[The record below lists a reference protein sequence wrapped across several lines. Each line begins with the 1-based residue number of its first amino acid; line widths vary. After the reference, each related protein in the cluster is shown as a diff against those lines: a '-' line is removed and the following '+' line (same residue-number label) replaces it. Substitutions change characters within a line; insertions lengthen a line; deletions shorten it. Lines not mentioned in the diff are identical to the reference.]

1 MNLKTFVL
9 LAVAGT
15 MAVACSEVNESS
27 FTDGDGQKRLSSI
40 SSGNDRFS
48 TRLNS
53 ETSEWESG
61 DAIGIYMFDTEDK
74 NVLNDALNVKY
85 ATVGEGRT
93 VNFSSNPGIAIYD
106 MPTNFVAYYPYNT
119 AADVIDVT
127 AALYKVDLSDQSDGV
142 SAHDL
147 MWAKA
152 ANQSTES
159 LLAGGLAFTFHHQLV
174 LLRVNITNENV
185 SSVTSVTVGG
195 MNTTATFNLID
206 GTLGNMDTQKS
217 IDLQKTGDKS
227 FIGIMLPTE
236 ELVNKL
242 SLTIMADG
250 GKYQYTV
257 PEGSR
262 IDKFIAGNEYT
273 FNINVGKETSGEIGG
288 GNGGNTPWGDGGSE
302 DGDGDKVS
310 ENEAIPADYAQK
322 AVTAET
328 DLSTVL
334 FGASGKAALV
344 FAANA
349 EGYTF
354 SDAIVV
360 PEAVTELLLI
370 GDTEEQV
377 KVNLKQIQYNNS
389 LQKIALNNL
398 DITGDNS
405 TVLLPNEE
413 TAQLSTD
420 AVIDIKKCNFTNMKT
435 VCGWLTDNNGV
446 QNLLSAVFIDDCQ
459 FSNMESVFN
468 YYVSKA
474 ITITNSTFCKMTERA
489 VYVKDANGVVLTVE
503 NCTLVDLGKTPFES
517 RSGDG
522 NLYYRNNVS
531 ACFVTSNPNIGYKM
545 KVQDFSGN
553 YAAAATES
561 GQLAVVNIHGNPV
574 DTNAF
579 PNAWTDTSKPVT
591 ELFEDAANGNFK
603 LKIDAQAGDP
613 RWYKNAR

>member
-1 MNLKTFVL
+1 MNLKHLFF

-15 MAVACSEVNESS
+15 LAVACSEVNENSL
-27 FTDGDGQKRLSSI
+27 TDGDGQRMLRTI

-85 ATVGEGRT
+85 TTIGEGLT
-93 VNFSSNPGIAIYD
+93 VNFSSDPGIAIYD
-106 MPTNFVAYYPYNT
+106 MPTNFVAYYPHAT
-119 AADVIDVT
+119 SADVIDAT
-127 AALYKVDLSDQSDGV
+127 AALYKVDISDQSNGI

-185 SSVTSVTVGG
+185 SDVTSVTVGG

-206 GTLGNMDTQKS
+206 GTLSNIGTQKS
-217 IDLQKTGDKS
+217 VALQKKDNKS

-236 ELVNKL
+236 ELKNKL
-242 SLTIMADG
+242 SLTILADG

-257 PEGSR
+257 PETSK
-262 IDKFIAGNEYT
+262 IDKFVAGNEYT
-273 FNINVGKETSGEIGG
+273 FDITVGKETSGEVGG
-288 GNGGNTPWGDGGSE
+288 GSGSNTPWGDGGNE
-302 DGDGDKVS
+302 EGNGDKVS
-310 ENEAIPADYAQK
+310 ENEAIPSDYAQK
-322 AVTAET
+322 AITAET

-334 FGASGKAALV
+334 SGASGKAALV

-349 EGYTF
+349 DGYTF
-354 SDAIVV
+354 SDVMVV

-377 KVNLKQIQYNNS
+377 KVNLKQIQYAG

-405 TVLLPNEE
+405 TALLTNSE
-413 TAQLSTD
+413 TAQLAVD
-420 AVIDIKKCNFTNMKT
+420 AVIELKKCNFTSMKT
-435 VCGWLTDNNGV
+435 ICDWPSGDANA
-446 QNLLSAVFIDDCQ
+446 QNLIAAMIIDDCI
-459 FSNMESVFN
+459 FANMQNVFN
-468 YYVSKA
+468 DYVSKV
-474 ITITNSTFCKMTERA
+474 ITITNSTLYNMTERA
-489 VYVKDANGVVLTVE
+489 IYMKGTSAVILTVE

-517 RSGDG
+517 RATNG
-522 NLYYRNNVS
+522 NLYYKNNIS
-531 ACFVTSNPNIGYKM
+531 ACFVTSSPNLAYKM
-545 KVQDFSGN
+545 NVKEFSGN
-553 YAAAATES
+553 YAAAVTED
-561 GQLAVVNIHGNPV
+561 GQLAVVNIHNKAV
-574 DTNAF
+574 DTNNF
-579 PNAWTDTSKPVT
+579 PDAWTDTSKTVA

-603 LKIDAQAGDP
+603 LKMDAQVGDP
-613 RWYKNAR
+613 RWYKNAQ

>member
-1 MNLKTFVL
+1 MKLKHLFF
-9 LAVAGT
+9 LAVTGT
-15 MAVACSEVNESS
+15 LAVACSEVNENSL
-27 FTDGDGQKRLSSI
+27 TDGDGQRMLRTI

-85 ATVGEGRT
+85 TTIGEGLT
-93 VNFSSNPGIAIYD
+93 VNFSSDPGIAIYD
-106 MPTNFVAYYPYNT
+106 MPTNFVAYYPHAT
-119 AADVIDVT
+119 SADVIDAT
-127 AALYKVDLSDQSDGV
+127 AALYKVDISDQSNGI

-185 SSVTSVTVGG
+185 SDVTSVTVGG

-206 GTLGNMDTQKS
+206 GTLSNIGTQKS
-217 IDLQKTGDKS
+217 VALQKKDNKF

-236 ELVNKL
+236 ELKNKL
-242 SLTIMADG
+242 SLTILADG

-257 PEGSR
+257 PETSK
-262 IDKFIAGNEYT
+262 IDKFVAGNEYT
-273 FNINVGKETSGEIGG
+273 FDITVGKETSGEVGG
-288 GNGGNTPWGDGGSE
+288 GSGSNTPWGDGGNE
-302 DGDGDKVS
+302 EGNGDKVS

-322 AVTAET
+322 AITAET

-334 FGASGKAALV
+334 SGASGKAALV

-349 EGYTF
+349 DGYTF
-354 SDAIVV
+354 SDVMVV

-377 KVNLKQIQYNNS
+377 KVNLKQIQYAG

-405 TVLLPNEE
+405 TALLTNSE
-413 TAQLSTD
+413 TAQLAVD
-420 AVIDIKKCNFTNMKT
+420 AVIELKKCNFTSMKT
-435 VCGWLTDNNGV
+435 ICDWPSGDANA
-446 QNLLSAVFIDDCQ
+446 QNLIAAMIIDDCI
-459 FSNMESVFN
+459 FANMQNVFN
-468 YYVSKA
+468 DYVSKV
-474 ITITNSTFCKMTERA
+474 ITITNSTLYNMTERA
-489 VYVKDANGVVLTVE
+489 IYMKGTSAVILTVE

-517 RSGDG
+517 RATNG
-522 NLYYRNNVS
+522 NLYYKNNIS
-531 ACFVTSNPNIGYKM
+531 ACFVTSSPNLAYKM
-545 KVQDFSGN
+545 NVKEFSGN
-553 YAAAATES
+553 YAAAVTED
-561 GQLAVVNIHGNPV
+561 GQLAVVNIHNKAV
-574 DTNAF
+574 DTNNF
-579 PNAWTDTSKPVT
+579 PDAWTDTSKTVA

-603 LKIDAQAGDP
+603 LKMDAQVGDP
-613 RWYKNAR
+613 RWYKNAQ

>member
-1 MNLKTFVL
+1 MKLKHLFF
-9 LAVAGT
+9 LAVTGT
-15 MAVACSEVNESS
+15 LAVACSEVNENSL
-27 FTDGDGQKRLSSI
+27 TDGDGQRMLRTI

-85 ATVGEGRT
+85 TTIGEGLT
-93 VNFSSNPGIAIYD
+93 VNFSSDPGIAIYD
-106 MPTNFVAYYPYNT
+106 MPTNFVAYYPHAT
-119 AADVIDVT
+119 SADVIDAT
-127 AALYKVDLSDQSDGV
+127 AALYKVDISDQSNGI

-174 LLRVNITNENV
+174 LLHVNITNENV
-185 SSVTSVTVGG
+185 SDVTSVTVGG

-206 GTLGNMDTQKS
+206 GTLSNIGTQKS
-217 IDLQKTGDKS
+217 VALQKKDNKS

-236 ELVNKL
+236 ELKNKL
-242 SLTIMADG
+242 SLTILADG

-257 PEGSR
+257 PETSK
-262 IDKFIAGNEYT
+262 IDKFVAGNEYT
-273 FNINVGKETSGEIGG
+273 FDITVGKETSGEVGG
-288 GNGGNTPWGDGGSE
+288 GSGSNTPWGDGGNE
-302 DGDGDKVS
+302 EGNGDKVS

-322 AVTAET
+322 AITAET

-334 FGASGKAALV
+334 SGASGKAALV

-349 EGYTF
+349 DGYTF
-354 SDAIVV
+354 SDVMVV

-377 KVNLKQIQYNNS
+377 KVNLKQIQYAG

-405 TVLLPNEE
+405 TALLTNSE
-413 TAQLSTD
+413 TAQLAVD
-420 AVIDIKKCNFTNMKT
+420 AVIELKKCNFTSMKT
-435 VCGWLTDNNGV
+435 ICDWPSGDANA
-446 QNLLSAVFIDDCQ
+446 QNLIAAMIIDDCI
-459 FSNMESVFN
+459 FANMQNVFN
-468 YYVSKA
+468 DYVSKV
-474 ITITNSTFCKMTERA
+474 ITITNSTLYNMTERA
-489 VYVKDANGVVLTVE
+489 IYMKGTSAVILTVE

-517 RSGDG
+517 RATNG
-522 NLYYRNNVS
+522 NLYYKNNIS
-531 ACFVTSNPNIGYKM
+531 ACFVTSSPNLAYKM
-545 KVQDFSGN
+545 NVKEFSGN
-553 YAAAATES
+553 YAAAVTED
-561 GQLAVVNIHGNPV
+561 GQLAVVNIHNKAV
-574 DTNAF
+574 DTNNF
-579 PNAWTDTSKPVT
+579 PDAWTDTSKTVA

-603 LKIDAQAGDP
+603 LKMDAQVGDP
-613 RWYKNAR
+613 RWYKNAQ

>member
-1 MNLKTFVL
+1 MKLKHLFF
-9 LAVAGT
+9 LAVTGT
-15 MAVACSEVNESS
+15 LAVACSEVNENSLP
-27 FTDGDGQKRLSSI
+27 DGDGQRMLRTI

-85 ATVGEGRT
+85 TTIGEGLT
-93 VNFSSNPGIAIYD
+93 VNFSSDPGIAIYD
-106 MPTNFVAYYPYNT
+106 MPTNFVAYYPHAT
-119 AADVIDVT
+119 SADVIDAT
-127 AALYKVDLSDQSDGV
+127 AALYKVDISDQSNGI

-185 SSVTSVTVGG
+185 SNVTNVTVGG

-206 GTLGNMDTQKS
+206 GTLSNIGTQKS
-217 IDLQKTGDKS
+217 VALQKKDNKS

-236 ELVNKL
+236 ELKNKL
-242 SLTIMADG
+242 SLTILADG

-257 PEGSR
+257 PETSK
-262 IDKFIAGNEYT
+262 IDKFVAGNEYT
-273 FNINVGKETSGEIGG
+273 FDITVGKETSGEVGG
-288 GNGGNTPWGDGGSE
+288 GSGSNTPWGDGGNE
-302 DGDGDKVS
+302 EGNGDKVS

-322 AVTAET
+322 AITAET

-334 FGASGKAALV
+334 SGASGKAALV

-349 EGYTF
+349 DGYTF
-354 SDAIVV
+354 SDVMVV

-370 GDTEEQV
+370 GDAEEQV
-377 KVNLKQIQYNNS
+377 KVNLKQIQYTG

-405 TVLLPNEE
+405 TALLTNSE
-413 TAQLSTD
+413 TAQLATD
-420 AVIDIKKCNFTNMKT
+420 AVVDFKKCNFTNMKT
-435 VCGWLTDNNGV
+435 VCDWSTGDNGA
-446 QNLLSAVFIDDCQ
+446 QNVLSAVLIDDCQ
-459 FSNMESVFN
+459 FVNMQSVFN
-468 YYVSKA
+468 YYGSKA
-474 ITITNSTFCKMTERA
+474 ITITNSTIYKMTERA
-489 VYVKDANGVVLTVE
+489 IYVKDANSVVITVE
-503 NCTLVDLGKTPFES
+503 NCTLADLAKTPFES
-517 RSGDG
+517 RYGNG
-522 NLYYRNNVS
+522 NLYYKNNIS

-545 KVQDFSGN
+545 DVREFSGN
-553 YAAAATES
+553 YAAAATEA
-561 GQLAVVNIHGNPV
+561 GQLAVLNVHGKAI
-574 DTNAF
+574 DTNTF
-579 PNAWTDTSKPVT
+579 PNAWADTSKTVA

-603 LKIDAQAGDP
+603 LKMDAQAGDP
-613 RWYKNAR
+613 RWYKNAQ

>member
-159 LLAGGLAFTFHHQLV
+159 LLASGLAFTFHHQLV

-227 FIGIMLPTE
+227 FIGIMLPAE

-334 FGASGKAALV
+334 SGASGKVALV

-349 EGYTF
+349 EDYTF

-377 KVNLKQIQYNNS
+377 KMNLKQIQYNNS

-398 DITGDNS
+398 DIAGDYS
-405 TVLLPNEE
+405 TALLTNNA
-413 TAQLSTD
+413 TAQLSAD
-420 AVIDIKKCNFTNMKT
+420 AVIELKKCNFSTMKT
-435 VCGWLTDNNGV
+435 VCDWTDGDNGA
-446 QNLLSAVFIDDCQ
+446 QNLLSAVLIDDCQ
-459 FSNMESVFN
+459 FVNMKSVFN
-468 YYVSKA
+468 YYGSKA
-474 ITITNSTFCKMTERA
+474 ITITNSTLYNMTERA
-489 VYVKDANGVVLTVE
+489 VYVKDANNVAVTVE
-503 NCTLVDLGKTPFES
+503 NCTLVGLTATPFES
-517 RSGDG
+517 RYDNG
-522 NLYYRNNVS
+522 NLYYKNNVS
-531 ACFVTSNPNIGYKM
+531 ACFVDKNPNIGYKM
-545 KVQDFSGN
+545 NVQEFSGN
-553 YAAAATES
+553 YAAASED
-561 GQLAVVNIHGNPV
+561 GKYAVVNVHGNPI
-574 DTNAF
+574 DTNVF
-579 PNAWTDTSKPVT
+579 PNAWVSTSMTVS
-591 ELFEDAANGNFK
+591 ELFEDAASGNFK

>member
-1 MNLKTFVL
+1 MKLKHLFF
-9 LAVAGT
+9 LAVTGT
-15 MAVACSEVNESS
+15 LAVACSEVNENSL
-27 FTDGDGQKRLSSI
+27 TDGDGQRMLRTT

-85 ATVGEGRT
+85 TTIGEGLT
-93 VNFSSNPGIAIYD
+93 VNFSSDPGIAIYD
-106 MPTNFVAYYPYNT
+106 MPTNFVAYYPHAT
-119 AADVIDVT
+119 SADVIDAT
-127 AALYKVDLSDQSDGV
+127 AALYKVDISDQSNGI

-185 SSVTSVTVGG
+185 SDVTSVTVGG

-206 GTLGNMDTQKS
+206 GTLSNIGTQKS
-217 IDLQKTGDKS
+217 VALQKKDNKS

-236 ELVNKL
+236 ELKNKL
-242 SLTIMADG
+242 SLTILADG

-257 PEGSR
+257 PETSK
-262 IDKFIAGNEYT
+262 IDKFVAGNEYT
-273 FNINVGKETSGEIGG
+273 FDITVGKETSGEVGG
-288 GNGGNTPWGDGGSE
+288 GSGSNTPWGDGGNE
-302 DGDGDKVS
+302 EGNGDKVS

-322 AVTAET
+322 AITAET

-334 FGASGKAALV
+334 SGASGKAALV

-349 EGYTF
+349 DGYTF
-354 SDAIVV
+354 SDVMVV

-377 KVNLKQIQYNNS
+377 KVNLKQIQYAG

-405 TVLLPNEE
+405 TALLTNSE
-413 TAQLSTD
+413 TAQLAVD
-420 AVIDIKKCNFTNMKT
+420 AVIELKKCNFTSMKT
-435 VCGWLTDNNGV
+435 ICDWPSGDANA
-446 QNLLSAVFIDDCQ
+446 QNLIAAMIIDDCI
-459 FSNMESVFN
+459 FANMQNVFN
-468 YYVSKA
+468 DYVSKV
-474 ITITNSTFCKMTERA
+474 ITITNSTLYNMTERA
-489 VYVKDANGVVLTVE
+489 IYMKGTSAVILTVE

-517 RSGDG
+517 RATNG
-522 NLYYRNNVS
+522 NLYYKNNIS
-531 ACFVTSNPNIGYKM
+531 ACFVTSSPNLAYKM
-545 KVQDFSGN
+545 NVKEFSGN
-553 YAAAATES
+553 YAAAVTED
-561 GQLAVVNIHGNPV
+561 GQLAVVNIHNKAV
-574 DTNAF
+574 DTNNF
-579 PNAWTDTSKPVT
+579 PDAWTDTSKTVA

-603 LKIDAQAGDP
+603 LKMDAQVGDP
-613 RWYKNAR
+613 RWYKNAQ

>member
-1 MNLKTFVL
+1 MKLKHLFF
-9 LAVAGT
+9 LAVTGT
-15 MAVACSEVNESS
+15 LAVACSEVNENSL
-27 FTDGDGQKRLSSI
+27 TDGDGQRMLRTI

-53 ETSEWESG
+53 ETSEWENG

-85 ATVGEGRT
+85 TTIGEGLT
-93 VNFSSNPGIAIYD
+93 VNFSSDPGIAIYD
-106 MPTNFVAYYPYNT
+106 MPTNFVAYYPHAT
-119 AADVIDVT
+119 SAEVIDAT
-127 AALYKVDLSDQSDGV
+127 AALYKVDISDQSNGI

-185 SSVTSVTVGG
+185 SNVTSVTVGG
-195 MNTTATFNLID
+195 INTTATFNLID
-206 GTLGNMDTQKS
+206 GTLNNIGTQKS
-217 IDLQKTGDKS
+217 VALQKKDNKS

-236 ELVNKL
+236 ELKNKL
-242 SLTIMADG
+242 SLTILADG

-257 PEGSR
+257 PETSK
-262 IDKFIAGNEYT
+262 IDKFVAGNEYT
-273 FNINVGKETSGEIGG
+273 FDITVGKETSGEVGG
-288 GNGGNTPWGDGGSE
+288 GSGSNTPWGDGGNE
-302 DGDGDKVS
+302 EGNGDKVS

-322 AVTAET
+322 AITAET

-334 FGASGKAALV
+334 SGASGKAALV

-349 EGYTF
+349 DGYTF
-354 SDAIVV
+354 SDVMVV

-377 KVNLKQIQYNNS
+377 KVNLKQIQYAG

-405 TVLLPNEE
+405 TALLTNSE
-413 TAQLSTD
+413 TAQLAVD
-420 AVIDIKKCNFTNMKT
+420 AVIELKKCNFTSMKT
-435 VCGWLTDNNGV
+435 ICDWPSGDANA
-446 QNLLSAVFIDDCQ
+446 QNLIAAMIIDDCI
-459 FSNMESVFN
+459 FANMQNVFN
-468 YYVSKA
+468 DYVSKV
-474 ITITNSTFCKMTERA
+474 ITITNSTLYNMTERA
-489 VYVKDANGVVLTVE
+489 IYMKGTSAVILTVE

-517 RSGDG
+517 RAANG
-522 NLYYRNNVS
+522 NLYYKNNIS
-531 ACFVTSNPNIGYKM
+531 ACFVTSSPNLAYKM
-545 KVQDFSGN
+545 NVKEFSGN
-553 YAAAATES
+553 YAAAVTED
-561 GQLAVVNIHGNPV
+561 GQLAVVNIHNKAV
-574 DTNAF
+574 DTNNF
-579 PNAWTDTSKPVT
+579 PDAWTDTSKTVA
-591 ELFEDAANGNFK
+591 ELFEDAANGDFK
-603 LKIDAQAGDP
+603 LKIDAQVGDP

>member
-1 MNLKTFVL
+1 MKLKHLFF
-9 LAVAGT
+9 LAVTGT
-15 MAVACSEVNESS
+15 LAVACSEVNENSL
-27 FTDGDGQKRLSSI
+27 TDGDGQRMLRTI

-85 ATVGEGRT
+85 TTIGEGLT
-93 VNFSSNPGIAIYD
+93 VNFSSDPGIAIYD
-106 MPTNFVAYYPYNT
+106 MPTNFVAYYPHAT
-119 AADVIDVT
+119 SADVIDAT
-127 AALYKVDLSDQSDGV
+127 AALYKVDISDQSNGI

-159 LLAGGLAFTFHHQLV
+159 LLAGGLAFTFHHQLM

-185 SSVTSVTVGG
+185 SDVTSVTVGG

-206 GTLGNMDTQKS
+206 GTLSNIGTQKS
-217 IDLQKTGDKS
+217 VALQKKDNKS

-236 ELVNKL
+236 ELKNKL
-242 SLTIMADG
+242 SLTILADG

-257 PEGSR
+257 PETSK
-262 IDKFIAGNEYT
+262 IDKFVAGNEYT
-273 FNINVGKETSGEIGG
+273 FDITVGKETSGEVGG
-288 GNGGNTPWGDGGSE
+288 GSGSNTPWGDGGNE
-302 DGDGDKVS
+302 EGNGDKVS

-322 AVTAET
+322 AITAET

-334 FGASGKAALV
+334 SGASGKAALV

-349 EGYTF
+349 DGYTF
-354 SDAIVV
+354 SDVMVV

-377 KVNLKQIQYNNS
+377 KVNLKQIQYAG

-405 TVLLPNEE
+405 TALLTNSE
-413 TAQLSTD
+413 TAQLAVD
-420 AVIDIKKCNFTNMKT
+420 AVIELKKCNFTSMKT
-435 VCGWLTDNNGV
+435 ICDWPSGDANA
-446 QNLLSAVFIDDCQ
+446 QNLIAAMIIDDCI
-459 FSNMESVFN
+459 FANMQNVFN
-468 YYVSKA
+468 DYVSKV
-474 ITITNSTFCKMTERA
+474 ITITNSTLYNMTERA
-489 VYVKDANGVVLTVE
+489 IYMKGTSAVILTVE

-517 RSGDG
+517 RATNG
-522 NLYYRNNVS
+522 NLYYKNNIS
-531 ACFVTSNPNIGYKM
+531 ACFVTSSPNLAYKM
-545 KVQDFSGN
+545 NVKEFSGN
-553 YAAAATES
+553 YAAAVTED
-561 GQLAVVNIHGNPV
+561 GQLAVVNIHNKAV
-574 DTNAF
+574 DTNNF
-579 PNAWTDTSKPVT
+579 PDAWTDTSKTVA

-603 LKIDAQAGDP
+603 LKMDAQVGDP
-613 RWYKNAR
+613 RWYKNAQ

>member
-1 MNLKTFVL
+1 MNLKHLFF

-15 MAVACSEVNESS
+15 LAVACSEVNENSL
-27 FTDGDGQKRLSSI
+27 TDGDGQRMLRTI

-53 ETSEWESG
+53 ETSEWENG

-85 ATVGEGRT
+85 TTIGEGLT
-93 VNFSSNPGIAIYD
+93 VNFSSDPGIAIYD
-106 MPTNFVAYYPYNT
+106 MPTNFVAYYPHAT
-119 AADVIDVT
+119 SADVIDAT
-127 AALYKVDLSDQSDGV
+127 AALYKVDISDQSNGI

-185 SSVTSVTVGG
+185 SDVTSVTVGG

-206 GTLGNMDTQKS
+206 GTLSNIGTQKS
-217 IDLQKTGDKS
+217 VALQKKDNKS

-236 ELVNKL
+236 ELKNKL
-242 SLTIMADG
+242 SLTILADG

-257 PEGSR
+257 PETSK
-262 IDKFIAGNEYT
+262 IDKFVAGNEYT
-273 FNINVGKETSGEIGG
+273 FDITVGKETSGEVGG
-288 GNGGNTPWGDGGSE
+288 GSGSNTPWGDGGNE
-302 DGDGDKVS
+302 EGNGDKVS

-322 AVTAET
+322 AITAET

-334 FGASGKAALV
+334 SGASGKAALV

-349 EGYTF
+349 DGYTF
-354 SDAIVV
+354 SDVMVV

-377 KVNLKQIQYNNS
+377 KVNLKQIQYAG

-405 TVLLPNEE
+405 TALLTNSE
-413 TAQLSTD
+413 TAQLAVD
-420 AVIDIKKCNFTNMKT
+420 AVIELKKCNFTSMKT
-435 VCGWLTDNNGV
+435 ICDWPSGDANA
-446 QNLLSAVFIDDCQ
+446 QNLIAAMIIDDCI
-459 FSNMESVFN
+459 FANMQNVFN
-468 YYVSKA
+468 DYVSKV
-474 ITITNSTFCKMTERA
+474 ITITNSTLYNMTERA
-489 VYVKDANGVVLTVE
+489 IYMKGTSAVILTVE

-517 RSGDG
+517 RATNG
-522 NLYYRNNVS
+522 NLYYKNNIS
-531 ACFVTSNPNIGYKM
+531 ACFVTSSPNLAYKM
-545 KVQDFSGN
+545 NVKEFSGN
-553 YAAAATES
+553 YAAAVTED
-561 GQLAVVNIHGNPV
+561 GQLAVVNIHNKAV
-574 DTNAF
+574 DTNNF
-579 PNAWTDTSKPVT
+579 PDAWTDTSKTVA

-603 LKIDAQAGDP
+603 LKMDAQVGDP
-613 RWYKNAR
+613 RWYKNAQ

>member
-1 MNLKTFVL
+1 MKLKHLFF
-9 LAVAGT
+9 LAVTGT
-15 MAVACSEVNESS
+15 LAVACSEVNENSL
-27 FTDGDGQKRLSSI
+27 TDGDGQRMLRTI

-85 ATVGEGRT
+85 TTIGEGLT
-93 VNFSSNPGIAIYD
+93 VNFSSDPGIAIYD
-106 MPTNFVAYYPYNT
+106 MPTNFVAYYPHAT
-119 AADVIDVT
+119 SADVIDAT
-127 AALYKVDLSDQSDGV
+127 AALYKVDISDQSNGI

-185 SSVTSVTVGG
+185 SDVTSVTVGG

-206 GTLGNMDTQKS
+206 GTLSNIGTQKS
-217 IDLQKTGDKS
+217 VALQKKDNKS

-236 ELVNKL
+236 ELKNKL
-242 SLTIMADG
+242 SLTILADG

-257 PEGSR
+257 PETSK
-262 IDKFIAGNEYT
+262 IDKFVAGNEYT
-273 FNINVGKETSGEIGG
+273 FDITVGKETSGEVGG
-288 GNGGNTPWGDGGSE
+288 GSGSNTPWGDGGNE
-302 DGDGDKVS
+302 EGNGDKVS

-322 AVTAET
+322 AITAET

-334 FGASGKAALV
+334 SGASGKAALV

-349 EGYTF
+349 DGYTF
-354 SDAIVV
+354 SDVMVV

-377 KVNLKQIQYNNS
+377 KVNLKQIQYAG

-405 TVLLPNEE
+405 TALLTNSE
-413 TAQLSTD
+413 TAQLAVD
-420 AVIDIKKCNFTNMKT
+420 AVIELKKCNFTSMKT
-435 VCGWLTDNNGV
+435 ICDWPSGDANA
-446 QNLLSAVFIDDCQ
+446 QNLIAAMIIDDCI
-459 FSNMESVFN
+459 FANMQNVFN
-468 YYVSKA
+468 DYVSKV
-474 ITITNSTFCKMTERA
+474 ITITNSTLYNMTERA
-489 VYVKDANGVVLTVE
+489 IYMKGTSAVILTVE

-517 RSGDG
+517 RATNG
-522 NLYYRNNVS
+522 NLYYKNNIS
-531 ACFVTSNPNIGYKM
+531 ACFVTSSPNLAYKM
-545 KVQDFSGN
+545 NVKEFSGN
-553 YAAAATES
+553 YAAAVTED
-561 GQLAVVNIHGNPV
+561 GQLAVVNIHNKAV
-574 DTNAF
+574 DTNNF
-579 PNAWTDTSKPVT
+579 PDAWTDTSKTVA

-603 LKIDAQAGDP
+603 LKMDAQVGDP
-613 RWYKNAR
+613 RWYKNVK

>member
-1 MNLKTFVL
+1 MKLKHLFFF
-9 LAVAGT
+9 AVAGT
-15 MAVACSEVNESS
+15 LAVACSEVNENSL
-27 FTDGDGQKRLSSI
+27 TDGDGQRMLRTI

-53 ETSEWESG
+53 ETSEWENG

-85 ATVGEGRT
+85 TTIGEGLT
-93 VNFSSNPGIAIYD
+93 VNFSSDPGIAIYD
-106 MPTNFVAYYPYNT
+106 MPTNFVAYYPHAT
-119 AADVIDVT
+119 SADVIDAT
-127 AALYKVDLSDQSDGV
+127 AALYKVDISDQSNGI

-185 SSVTSVTVGG
+185 SNVTSVTVGG
-195 MNTTATFNLID
+195 INTTATFNLID
-206 GTLGNMDTQKS
+206 GTLNNIGTQKS
-217 IDLQKTGDKS
+217 VALQKKDNKS

-236 ELVNKL
+236 ELKNKL
-242 SLTIMADG
+242 SLTILADG

-257 PEGSR
+257 PETSK
-262 IDKFIAGNEYT
+262 IDKFVAGNEYT
-273 FNINVGKETSGEIGG
+273 FDITVGKETSGEVGG
-288 GNGGNTPWGDGGSE
+288 GSGSNTPWGDGGNE
-302 DGDGDKVS
+302 EGNGDKVS

-322 AVTAET
+322 AITAET

-334 FGASGKAALV
+334 SGASGKAALV

-349 EGYTF
+349 DGYTF
-354 SDAIVV
+354 SDVMVV

-377 KVNLKQIQYNNS
+377 KVNLKQIQYAG

-405 TVLLPNEE
+405 TALLTNSE
-413 TAQLSTD
+413 TAQLAVD
-420 AVIDIKKCNFTNMKT
+420 AVIELKKCNFTSMKT
-435 VCGWLTDNNGV
+435 ICDWPSGDANA
-446 QNLLSAVFIDDCQ
+446 QNLIAAMIIDDCI
-459 FSNMESVFN
+459 FANMQNVFN
-468 YYVSKA
+468 DYVSKV
-474 ITITNSTFCKMTERA
+474 ITITNSTLYNMTERA
-489 VYVKDANGVVLTVE
+489 IYMKGTSAVILTVE

-517 RSGDG
+517 RATNG
-522 NLYYRNNVS
+522 NLYYKNNIS
-531 ACFVTSNPNIGYKM
+531 ACFVTSSPNLAYKM
-545 KVQDFSGN
+545 NVKEFSGN
-553 YAAAATES
+553 YAAAVTED
-561 GQLAVVNIHGNPV
+561 GQLAVVNIHNKAV
-574 DTNAF
+574 DTNNF
-579 PNAWTDTSKPVT
+579 PDAWTDTSKTVA

-603 LKIDAQAGDP
+603 LKMDAQVGDP
-613 RWYKNAR
+613 RWYKNAQ

>member
-1 MNLKTFVL
+1 MKLKHLFF
-9 LAVAGT
+9 LAVTGT
-15 MAVACSEVNESS
+15 LAVACSEVNENSL
-27 FTDGDGQKRLSSI
+27 TDGDGQRMLRTI

-85 ATVGEGRT
+85 TTIGEGLT
-93 VNFSSNPGIAIYD
+93 VNFSSDPGIAIYD
-106 MPTNFVAYYPYNT
+106 MPTNFVAYYPHAT
-119 AADVIDVT
+119 SADVIDAT
-127 AALYKVDLSDQSDGV
+127 AALYKVDISDQSNGI

-185 SSVTSVTVGG
+185 SDVTSVTVGG

-206 GTLGNMDTQKS
+206 GTLSNIGTQKS
-217 IDLQKTGDKS
+217 VALQKKDNKS

-236 ELVNKL
+236 ELKNKL
-242 SLTIMADG
+242 SLTILADG

-257 PEGSR
+257 PETSK
-262 IDKFIAGNEYT
+262 IDKFVAGNEYT
-273 FNINVGKETSGEIGG
+273 FDITVGKETSGEVGG
-288 GNGGNTPWGDGGSE
+288 GSGSNTPWGDGGNE
-302 DGDGDKVS
+302 EGNGDKVS

-322 AVTAET
+322 AITAET

-334 FGASGKAALV
+334 SGASGKAALV

-349 EGYTF
+349 DGYTF
-354 SDAIVV
+354 SDVMVV

-377 KVNLKQIQYNNS
+377 KVNLKQIQYAG

-405 TVLLPNEE
+405 TALLTNSE
-413 TAQLSTD
+413 TAQLAVD
-420 AVIDIKKCNFTNMKT
+420 AVIELKKCNFTSMKKI
-435 VCGWLTDNNGV
+435 CDWPSGDANA
-446 QNLLSAVFIDDCQ
+446 QNLIAAMIIDDCI
-459 FSNMESVFN
+459 FANMQNVFN
-468 YYVSKA
+468 DYVSKV
-474 ITITNSTFCKMTERA
+474 ITITNSTLYNMTERA
-489 VYVKDANGVVLTVE
+489 IYMKGTSAVILTVE

-517 RSGDG
+517 RATNG
-522 NLYYRNNVS
+522 NLYYKNNIS
-531 ACFVTSNPNIGYKM
+531 ACFVTSSPNLAYKM
-545 KVQDFSGN
+545 NVKEFSGN
-553 YAAAATES
+553 YAAAVTED
-561 GQLAVVNIHGNPV
+561 GQLAVVNIHNKAV
-574 DTNAF
+574 DTNNF
-579 PNAWTDTSKPVT
+579 PDAWTDTSKTVA

-603 LKIDAQAGDP
+603 LKMDAQVGDP
-613 RWYKNAR
+613 RWYKNAQ

>member
-1 MNLKTFVL
+1 MNLKHLFF

-15 MAVACSEVNESS
+15 LAVACSEVNENSL
-27 FTDGDGQKRLSSI
+27 TDGDGQRMLRTI
-40 SSGNDRFS
+40 SSGNDRFT

-53 ETSEWESG
+53 ETSEWENG

-85 ATVGEGRT
+85 TTIGEGLT
-93 VNFSSNPGIAIYD
+93 ANFSSDPGIAIYD
-106 MPTNFVAYYPYNT
+106 MPTNFVAYYPHT
-119 AADVIDVT
+119 TSADVIDAT
-127 AALYKVDLSDQSDGV
+127 AALYKVDVSDQSNGI

-185 SSVTSVTVGG
+185 SDVTSVTVGG

-206 GTLGNMDTQKS
+206 GTLSNIGTQKS
-217 IDLQKTGDKS
+217 VALQKKDNKS

-236 ELVNKL
+236 ELKNKL
-242 SLTIMADG
+242 SLTILADG

-257 PEGSR
+257 PETSK
-262 IDKFIAGNEYT
+262 IDKFVAGNEYT
-273 FNINVGKETSGEIGG
+273 FDITVGKETSGEVGG
-288 GNGGNTPWGDGGSE
+288 GSGSNTPWGDGGNE
-302 DGDGDKVS
+302 EGNGDKVS

-322 AVTAET
+322 AITAET

-334 FGASGKAALV
+334 SGASGKAALV

-349 EGYTF
+349 DGYTF
-354 SDAIVV
+354 SDVMVV

-377 KVNLKQIQYNNS
+377 KVNLKQIQYAG

-405 TVLLPNEE
+405 TALLTNSE
-413 TAQLSTD
+413 TAQLAVD
-420 AVIDIKKCNFTNMKT
+420 AVIELKKCNFTSMKT
-435 VCGWLTDNNGV
+435 ICDWPSGDANA
-446 QNLLSAVFIDDCQ
+446 QNLIAAMIIDDCI
-459 FSNMESVFN
+459 FANMQNVFN
-468 YYVSKA
+468 DYVSKV
-474 ITITNSTFCKMTERA
+474 ITITNSTLYNMTERA
-489 VYVKDANGVVLTVE
+489 IYMKGTSAVILTVE

-517 RSGDG
+517 RATNG
-522 NLYYRNNVS
+522 NLYYKNNIS
-531 ACFVTSNPNIGYKM
+531 ACFVTSSPNLAYKM
-545 KVQDFSGN
+545 NVKEFSGN
-553 YAAAATES
+553 YAAAVTED
-561 GQLAVVNIHGNPV
+561 GQLAVVNIHNKAV
-574 DTNAF
+574 DTNNF
-579 PNAWTDTSKPVT
+579 PDAWTDTSKTVA

-603 LKIDAQAGDP
+603 LKMDAQVGDP
-613 RWYKNAR
+613 RWYKNAQ

>member
-1 MNLKTFVL
+1 MNLKQLFF
-9 LAVAGT
+9 LAAAGT
-15 MAVACSEVNESS
+15 LAVACSEVNENSP
-27 FTDGDGQKRLSSI
+27 TDTNGQRMLSTI

-74 NVLNDALNVKY
+74 NILNEALNVQY
-85 ATVGEGRT
+85 TTIGSGLT

-106 MPTNFVAYYPYNT
+106 APTNFVAYYPYTT
-119 AADVIDVT
+119 ATDAIDAT
-127 AALYKVDLSDQSDGV
+127 AALYKVDLSNQSDDI

-152 ANQSTES
+152 ASQSTES

-185 SSVTSVTVGG
+185 SNVTSVTVGG
-195 MNTTATFNLID
+195 INTTATFNLID
-206 GTLGNMDTQKS
+206 GTLNNIGTQKS
-217 IDLQKTGDKS
+217 VALQKKDNKS

-236 ELVNKL
+236 ELKNKL
-242 SLTIMADG
+242 SLTILADG

-257 PEGSR
+257 PETSK
-262 IDKFIAGNEYT
+262 IDKFVAGNEYT
-273 FNINVGKETSGEIGG
+273 FDITVGKETSGEVGG
-288 GNGGNTPWGDGGSE
+288 GSGSNTPWGDGGNE
-302 DGDGDKVS
+302 EGNGDKVS

-322 AVTAET
+322 AITAET

-334 FGASGKAALV
+334 SGASGKAALV

-349 EGYTF
+349 DGYTF
-354 SDAIVV
+354 SDAMVV

-377 KVNLKQIQYNNS
+377 KVNLKQIQYTS

-405 TVLLPNEE
+405 TALLTNSE
-413 TAQLSTD
+413 TAQLATD
-420 AVIDIKKCNFTNMKT
+420 AVVDFKKCNFTDMKT
-435 VCGWLTDNNGV
+435 VCDWSTGDNGA
-446 QNLLSAVFIDDCQ
+446 QNVLSAVLIDDCQ
-459 FSNMESVFN
+459 FVNMQSVFN
-468 YYVSKA
+468 YYGSKA
-474 ITITNSTFCKMTERA
+474 ITITNSTIYKMTERA
-489 VYVKDANGVVLTVE
+489 IYVKDANSVVVTVE
-503 NCTLVDLGKTPFES
+503 NCTLADLAKTPFES
-517 RSGDG
+517 RYGNG
-522 NLYYRNNVS
+522 NLYYKNNIS

-545 KVQDFSGN
+545 DVREFSGN
-553 YAAAATES
+553 YAAAPTED
-561 GQLAVVNIHGNPV
+561 GQMAVVNVHGKAI
-574 DTNAF
+574 DTNTF
-579 PNAWTDTSKPVT
+579 PNAWIDVSKT
-591 ELFEDAANGNFK
+591 AAELFEDAANGNFK
-603 LKIDAQAGDP
+603 LKIDAQVGDP

>member
-1 MNLKTFVL
+1 MKLKHLFF
-9 LAVAGT
+9 LAVTGT
-15 MAVACSEVNESS
+15 LAVACSEVNENSL
-27 FTDGDGQKRLSSI
+27 TDGDGQRMLRTI

-85 ATVGEGRT
+85 TTIGEGLT
-93 VNFSSNPGIAIYD
+93 VNFSSDPGIAIYD
-106 MPTNFVAYYPYNT
+106 MPTNFVAYYPHAT
-119 AADVIDVT
+119 SADVIDAT
-127 AALYKVDLSDQSDGV
+127 AALYKVDISDLSNGI

-159 LLAGGLAFTFHHQLV
+159 LLAGGLAFSFHHQLV

-185 SSVTSVTVGG
+185 SDVTSVTVGG

-206 GTLGNMDTQKS
+206 GTLSNIGTQKS
-217 IDLQKTGDKS
+217 VALQKKDNKS

-236 ELVNKL
+236 ELKNKL
-242 SLTIMADG
+242 SLTILADG

-257 PEGSR
+257 PETSK
-262 IDKFIAGNEYT
+262 IDKFVAGNEYT
-273 FNINVGKETSGEIGG
+273 FDITVGKETSGEVGG
-288 GNGGNTPWGDGGSE
+288 GSGSNTPWGDGGNE
-302 DGDGDKVS
+302 EGNGDKVS

-322 AVTAET
+322 AITAET

-334 FGASGKAALV
+334 SGASGKAALV

-349 EGYTF
+349 DGYTF
-354 SDAIVV
+354 SDVMVV

-377 KVNLKQIQYNNS
+377 KVNLKQIQYAG

-405 TVLLPNEE
+405 TALLTNSE
-413 TAQLSTD
+413 TAQLAVD
-420 AVIDIKKCNFTNMKT
+420 AVIELKKCNFTSMKT
-435 VCGWLTDNNGV
+435 ICDWPSGDANA
-446 QNLLSAVFIDDCQ
+446 QNLIAAMIIDDCI
-459 FSNMESVFN
+459 FANMQNVFN
-468 YYVSKA
+468 DYVSKV
-474 ITITNSTFCKMTERA
+474 ITITNSTLYNMTERA
-489 VYVKDANGVVLTVE
+489 IYMKGTSAVILTVE

-517 RSGDG
+517 RATNG
-522 NLYYRNNVS
+522 NLYYKNNIS
-531 ACFVTSNPNIGYKM
+531 ACFVTSSPNLAYKM
-545 KVQDFSGN
+545 NVKEFSGN
-553 YAAAATES
+553 YAAAVTED
-561 GQLAVVNIHGNPV
+561 GQLAVVNIHNKAV
-574 DTNAF
+574 DTNNF
-579 PNAWTDTSKPVT
+579 PDAWTDTSKTVA

-603 LKIDAQAGDP
+603 LKMDAQVGDP
-613 RWYKNAR
+613 RWYKNAQ

>member
-1 MNLKTFVL
+1 MKLKHLFFF
-9 LAVAGT
+9 AVAGT
-15 MAVACSEVNESS
+15 LAVACSEVNENSL
-27 FTDGDGQKRLSSI
+27 TDGDGQRMLRTI

-53 ETSEWESG
+53 ETSEWENG

-85 ATVGEGRT
+85 TTIGEGLT
-93 VNFSSNPGIAIYD
+93 VNFSSDPGIAIYD
-106 MPTNFVAYYPYNT
+106 MPTNFVAYYPHAT
-119 AADVIDVT
+119 SADVIDAT
-127 AALYKVDLSDQSDGV
+127 AALYKVDISDQSNGI

-185 SSVTSVTVGG
+185 SNVTSVTVGG
-195 MNTTATFNLID
+195 INTTATFNLID
-206 GTLGNMDTQKS
+206 GTLNNIGTQKS
-217 IDLQKTGDKS
+217 VALQKKDNKS

-236 ELVNKL
+236 ELKNKL
-242 SLTIMADG
+242 SLTILADG

-257 PEGSR
+257 PETSK
-262 IDKFIAGNEYT
+262 IDKFVAGNEYT
-273 FNINVGKETSGEIGG
+273 FDITVGKETSGEVGG
-288 GNGGNTPWGDGGSE
+288 GSGSNTPWGDGGNE
-302 DGDGDKVS
+302 EGNGDKVS

-322 AVTAET
+322 AITAET

-334 FGASGKAALV
+334 SGASGKAALV

-349 EGYTF
+349 DGYTF
-354 SDAIVV
+354 SDVMVV

-377 KVNLKQIQYNNS
+377 KVNLKQIQYVG

-405 TVLLPNEE
+405 TALLTNSE
-413 TAQLSTD
+413 TAQLATD
-420 AVIDIKKCNFTNMKT
+420 AVVDFKKCNFTNMKT
-435 VCGWLTDNNGV
+435 VCDWPSGDNGA

-459 FSNMESVFN
+459 FVNMQSVFN
-468 YYVSKA
+468 YYGSKA
-474 ITITNSTFCKMTERA
+474 ITITNSTIYKMTER
-489 VYVKDANGVVLTVE
+489 VIYVKDANSVVITVE
-503 NCTLVDLGKTPFES
+503 NCTLADLAKTPFES
-517 RSGDG
+517 RYGNG
-522 NLYYRNNVS
+522 NLYYKNNIS

-545 KVQDFSGN
+545 DVREFSGN
-553 YAAAATES
+553 YAAAATEA
-561 GQLAVVNIHGNPV
+561 GQLAVLNVHGKAI
-574 DTNAF
+574 DTNTFA
-579 PNAWTDTSKPVT
+579 NAWTDTSKTVA

-603 LKIDAQAGDP
+603 LKMDAQAGDP

>member
-1 MNLKTFVL
+1 MKLKHLFF

-15 MAVACSEVNESS
+15 LAVACSEVNENSL
-27 FTDGDGQKRLSSI
+27 TDGDGQRMLRTI

-53 ETSEWESG
+53 ETSEWENG

-85 ATVGEGRT
+85 TTIGEGLT
-93 VNFSSNPGIAIYD
+93 VNFSSDPGIAIYD
-106 MPTNFVAYYPYNT
+106 MPTNFVAYYPHAT
-119 AADVIDVT
+119 SADVIDAT
-127 AALYKVDLSDQSDGV
+127 AALYKVDISDQSNGI

-185 SSVTSVTVGG
+185 SDVTSVTVGG

-206 GTLGNMDTQKS
+206 GTLSNIGTQKS
-217 IDLQKTGDKS
+217 VALQKKDNKS

-236 ELVNKL
+236 ELKNKL
-242 SLTIMADG
+242 SLTILADG

-257 PEGSR
+257 PETSK
-262 IDKFIAGNEYT
+262 IDKFVAGNEYT
-273 FNINVGKETSGEIGG
+273 FDITVGKETSGEVGG
-288 GNGGNTPWGDGGSE
+288 GSGSNTPWGDGGNE
-302 DGDGDKVS
+302 EGNGDKVS

-322 AVTAET
+322 AITAET

-334 FGASGKAALV
+334 SGASGKAALV

-349 EGYTF
+349 DGYTF
-354 SDAIVV
+354 SDVMVV

-377 KVNLKQIQYNNS
+377 KVNLKQIQYAG

-405 TVLLPNEE
+405 TALLTNSE
-413 TAQLSTD
+413 TAQLAVD
-420 AVIDIKKCNFTNMKT
+420 AVIELKKCNFTSMKT
-435 VCGWLTDNNGV
+435 ICDWPSGDANT
-446 QNLLSAVFIDDCQ
+446 QNLIAAMIIDDCI
-459 FSNMESVFN
+459 FANMQNVFN
-468 YYVSKA
+468 DYVSKV
-474 ITITNSTFCKMTERA
+474 ITITNSTLYNMTERA
-489 VYVKDANGVVLTVE
+489 IYMKGTSAVILTVE

-517 RSGDG
+517 RATNG
-522 NLYYRNNVS
+522 NLYYKNNIS
-531 ACFVTSNPNIGYKM
+531 ACFVTSSPNLAYKM
-545 KVQDFSGN
+545 NVKEFSGN
-553 YAAAATES
+553 YAAAVTED
-561 GQLAVVNIHGNPV
+561 GQLAVVNIHNKAV
-574 DTNAF
+574 DTNNF
-579 PNAWTDTSKPVT
+579 PDAWTDTSKTVA

-603 LKIDAQAGDP
+603 LKMDAQVGDP
-613 RWYKNAR
+613 RWYKNAQ

>member
-1 MNLKTFVL
+1 MNLKHLFF

-15 MAVACSEVNESS
+15 LAVACSEVNEN
-27 FTDGDGQKRLSSI
+27 FLTDGDGQRMLRTI
-40 SSGNDRFS
+40 SSGNDRFT

-53 ETSEWESG
+53 ETSEWENG

-85 ATVGEGRT
+85 TTIGEGLT
-93 VNFSSNPGIAIYD
+93 ANFSSDPGIAIYD
-106 MPTNFVAYYPYNT
+106 MPTNFVAYYPHT
-119 AADVIDVT
+119 TSADVIDAT
-127 AALYKVDLSDQSDGV
+127 AALYKVDVSDQSDGI

-185 SSVTSVTVGG
+185 SNVTSVTVGG
-195 MNTTATFNLID
+195 INTTATFNLID
-206 GTLGNMDTQKS
+206 GTLNNIGTQKS
-217 IDLQKTGDKS
+217 VALQKKDNKS

-236 ELVNKL
+236 ELKNKL
-242 SLTIMADG
+242 SLTILADG

-257 PEGSR
+257 PETSK
-262 IDKFIAGNEYT
+262 IDKFVAGNEYT
-273 FNINVGKETSGEIGG
+273 FDITVGKETSGEVGG
-288 GNGGNTPWGDGGSE
+288 GSGSNTPWGDGGNE
-302 DGDGDKVS
+302 EGNGDKVS

-322 AVTAET
+322 AITAET

-334 FGASGKAALV
+334 SGASGKAALV

-349 EGYTF
+349 DGYTF
-354 SDAIVV
+354 SDVMVV

-377 KVNLKQIQYNNS
+377 KVNLKQIQYAG

-405 TVLLPNEE
+405 TALLTNSE
-413 TAQLSTD
+413 TAQLAVD
-420 AVIDIKKCNFTNMKT
+420 AVIELKKCNFTSMKT
-435 VCGWLTDNNGV
+435 ICDWPSGDANA
-446 QNLLSAVFIDDCQ
+446 QNLIAAMIIDDCI
-459 FSNMESVFN
+459 FANMQNVFN
-468 YYVSKA
+468 DYVSKV
-474 ITITNSTFCKMTERA
+474 ITITNSTLYNMTERA
-489 VYVKDANGVVLTVE
+489 IYMKGTSAVILTVE

-517 RSGDG
+517 RATNG
-522 NLYYRNNVS
+522 NLYYKNNIS
-531 ACFVTSNPNIGYKM
+531 ACFVTSSPNLAYKM
-545 KVQDFSGN
+545 NVKEFSGN
-553 YAAAATES
+553 YAAAVTED
-561 GQLAVVNIHGNPV
+561 GQLAVVNIHNKAV
-574 DTNAF
+574 DTNNF
-579 PNAWTDTSKPVT
+579 PDAWTDTSKTVA
-591 ELFEDAANGNFK
+591 ELFEDAANGDFK
-603 LKIDAQAGDP
+603 LKIDAQVGDP

>member
-1 MNLKTFVL
+1 MKLKHLFF
-9 LAVAGT
+9 LAVTGT
-15 MAVACSEVNESS
+15 LAVACSEVNENSL
-27 FTDGDGQKRLSSI
+27 TDGDGQRMLRTI

-85 ATVGEGRT
+85 TTIGEGLT
-93 VNFSSNPGIAIYD
+93 VNFSSDPGIAIYD
-106 MPTNFVAYYPYNT
+106 MPTNFVAYYPHAT
-119 AADVIDVT
+119 SADVIDAT
-127 AALYKVDLSDQSDGV
+127 AALYKVDISDQSNGI

-185 SSVTSVTVGG
+185 SDVTSVTVGG

-206 GTLGNMDTQKS
+206 GTLSNIGTQKS
-217 IDLQKTGDKS
+217 VALQKKDNKS

-236 ELVNKL
+236 ELKNKL
-242 SLTIMADG
+242 SLTILAVG

-257 PEGSR
+257 PETSK
-262 IDKFIAGNEYT
+262 IDKFVAGNEYT
-273 FNINVGKETSGEIGG
+273 FDITVGKETSGEVGG
-288 GNGGNTPWGDGGSE
+288 GSGSNTPWGDGGNE
-302 DGDGDKVS
+302 EGNGDKVS

-322 AVTAET
+322 AITAET

-334 FGASGKAALV
+334 SGASGKAALV

-349 EGYTF
+349 DGYTF
-354 SDAIVV
+354 SDVMVV

-377 KVNLKQIQYNNS
+377 KVNLKQIQYAG

-405 TVLLPNEE
+405 TALLTNSE
-413 TAQLSTD
+413 TAQLAVD
-420 AVIDIKKCNFTNMKT
+420 AVIELKKCNFTSMKT
-435 VCGWLTDNNGV
+435 ICDWPSGDANA
-446 QNLLSAVFIDDCQ
+446 QNLIAAMIIDDCI
-459 FSNMESVFN
+459 FANMQNVFN
-468 YYVSKA
+468 DYVSKV
-474 ITITNSTFCKMTERA
+474 ITITNSTLYNMTERA
-489 VYVKDANGVVLTVE
+489 IYMKGTSAVILTVE

-517 RSGDG
+517 RATNG
-522 NLYYRNNVS
+522 NLYYKNNIS
-531 ACFVTSNPNIGYKM
+531 ACFVTSSPNLAYKM
-545 KVQDFSGN
+545 NVKEFSGN
-553 YAAAATES
+553 YAAAVTED
-561 GQLAVVNIHGNPV
+561 GQLAVVNIHNKAV
-574 DTNAF
+574 DTNNF
-579 PNAWTDTSKPVT
+579 PDAWTDTSKTVA

-603 LKIDAQAGDP
+603 LKMDAQVGDP
-613 RWYKNAR
+613 RWYKNAQ